1 MTVDRDEVWHTGEDL
16 AAAHLASLGW
26 RIIERNWRCSAGEL
40 DIIAVEPGR
49 TPVVVICEVK
59 TRCSTAYGLPI
70 EAITA
75 TKMAKLRELAHHW
88 LQLQRRRVGEIRI
101 DAIGVL
107 LQARGSAVIDHRRGI
122 C

>member
-1 MTVDRDEVWHTGEDL
+1 MDKDEVWHAGEDL
-16 AAAHLASLGW
+16 AAAHLTGLGW
-26 RIIERNWRCSAGEL
+26 RILERNWRCAAGEL

-59 TRCSTAYGLPI
+59 TRRSTAYGLPI
-70 EAITA
+70 EAITGA
-75 TKMAKLRELAHHW
+75 KVVKLRELAQHW
-88 LQLQRRRVGEIRI
+88 LRAQGRRVGEIRI

-107 LQARGSAVIDHRRGI
+107 LPSGGSAVVDHRRGI

>member
-1 MTVDRDEVWHTGEDL
+1 MDKNEVWHAGEDL
-16 AAAHLASLGW
+16 AAAHLTGLGW
-26 RIIERNWRCSAGEL
+26 RILQRNWRCPAGEL

-49 TPVVVICEVK
+49 SPVVVICEVK
-59 TRCSTAYGLPI
+59 TRTSTAFGLPV

-75 TKMAKLRELAHHW
+75 SKVSKLRELALYW
-88 LQLQRRRVGEIRI
+88 LREQDRAVGAVRF

-107 LQARGSAVIDHRRGI
+107 LSGGDAGRIDHRRGI